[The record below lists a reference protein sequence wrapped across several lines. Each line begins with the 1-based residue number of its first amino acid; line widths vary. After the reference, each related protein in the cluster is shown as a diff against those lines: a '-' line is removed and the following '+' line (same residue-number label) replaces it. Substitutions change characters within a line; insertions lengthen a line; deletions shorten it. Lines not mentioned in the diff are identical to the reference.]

1 MEVSVQIGN
10 IIKGFRE
17 AKNFSQ
23 EKLAEK
29 SLLSLKTIY
38 RIENGLI
45 DPKLSTLI
53 SISKGLEISLYKILL
68 KENL

>member
-10 IIKGFRE
+10 LIKTFRE
-17 AKNFSQ
+17 EKNLSQ
-23 EKLAEK
+23 ERLAEK
-29 SLLSLKTIY
+29 SQLSLKTIY

-53 SISKGLEISLYKILL
+53 SISQGLEVPLSTIFLENIL
-68 KENL
+68 